1 MKKRMLAIVVIM
13 VVVAAVAATL
23 VVAAVAATF
32 VVTRASGIDK
42 VIGDT
47 FETTVGKTFTIAL
60 DANASTGYNWS
71 QTIKDTNVV
80 AYVDNAYVAAATGPQ
95 TVGGGGTDIFT
106 FKAVGKGT
114 TTITLNYARP
124 WESVPP
130 AQTRTI
136 TVTVN

>member
-13 VVVAAVAATL
+13 VVVAAVAVTL
-23 VVAAVAATF
+23 
-32 VVTRASGIDK
+32 VVTRASGVDK

-60 DANASTGYNWS
+60 DANATTGYNWS

-95 TVGGGGTDIFT
+95 VVGGSGIDTFT

-136 TVTVN
+136 TITVN

>member
-13 VVVAAVAATL
+13 VVVAAVAVTL
-23 VVAAVAATF
+23 
-32 VVTRASGIDK
+32 VVTRASGVDK

-60 DANASTGYNWS
+60 DANATTGYNWS
-71 QTIKDTNVV
+71 QTIKDTNMV
-80 AYVDNAYVAAATGPQ
+80 AYVDNAYVAEARDPQ
-95 TVGGGGTDIFT
+95 VVGGGGTDTFT

-114 TTITLNYARP
+114 TTITLAYARP

-130 AQTRTI
+130 AKTRTI
-136 TVTVN
+136 TVTVK

>member
-13 VVVAAVAATL
+13 VVVAAVAVTL
-23 VVAAVAATF
+23 
-32 VVTRASGIDK
+32 VVTRASGVDK

-47 FETTVGKTFTIAL
+47 FETTIGKTFTIAL
-60 DANASTGYNWS
+60 DANATTGYNWS
-71 QTIKDTNVV
+71 QTIKDTGVV
-80 AYVDNAYVAAATGPQ
+80 AYVDNAYVAEARDPQ
-95 TVGGGGTDIFT
+95 VVGGGGTDTFT

-114 TTITLNYARP
+114 TTITLAYARP

-136 TVTVN
+136 TVTVK

>member
-13 VVVAAVAATL
+13 VVVAAVAVTL
-23 VVAAVAATF
+23 
-32 VVTRASGIDK
+32 VVTRASGVDK

-71 QTIKDTNVV
+71 QVTKNTNVV
-80 AYVDNAYVAAATGPQ
+80 AYVDNAYMATAANPQ
-95 TVGGGGTDIFT
+95 IIGGSGTDTFT

-114 TTITLNYARP
+114 TTISLAYARP

-136 TVTVN
+136 TVTVK

>member
-1 MKKRMLAIVVIM
+1 MKRRILLVIVAIVA
-13 VVVAAVAATL
+13 VAAVVVTL
-23 VVAAVAATF
+23 VI
-32 VVTRASGIDK
+32 TRASGGDK
-42 VIGDT
+42 ITGDT

-60 DANASTGYNWS
+60 DANMTTGYNWS

-80 AYVDNAYVAAATGPQ
+80 AYLDNAYVAAAADPKV
-95 TVGGGGTDIFT
+95 VGGGGTDTFT

-114 TTITLNYARP
+114 TTITLIYARP